1 VSPPVNK
8 PVVKLVATEELDAD
22 ARAELFEFCDRFSS
36 RHRHRFEAQLA
47 KDETVF
53 VVRGS
58 VTGHLVG
65 FGTLTVNHV
74 TWQDEK
80 AIVIYVGWTMISPE
94 FRKHGITQ
102 KLGFLTF
109 LKQRLK
115 HPTRNIY
122 WMMTSSTLNS
132 YLVLVRNFRD
142 SYPRAG
148 RRFPPRESAY
158 VEQVLARIGS
168 QWDPATGVIARGGA
182 SFYREGRVDRDE
194 VNQNDPDIAFYITA
208 NPGQA
213 EGDSLVCLAPLT
225 LKNFAY
231 IARRQLARGRKKKAS
246 SDATSA
252 DGLSQ

>member
-1 VSPPVNK
+1 MSTAANK
-8 PVVKLVATEELDAD
+8 PVVSLVATADLDAA

-53 VVRGS
+53 LVRGS
-58 VTGHLVG
+58 ATGHLVG
-65 FGTLTVNHV
+65 FGTLTVNDV
-74 TWQDEK
+74 TYQDEK
-80 AIVIYVGWTMISPE
+80 ATIIYVGWTMISPE

-102 KLGFLTF
+102 RLGFNAF
-109 LKQRLK
+109 LKERLK
-115 HPTRNIY
+115 HPLRNVY

-142 SYPRAG
+142 SYPQAG

-158 VEQVLARIGS
+158 VEQVLARLGA

-182 SFYREGRVDRDE
+182 SFYREGRVDKDA
-194 VNQNDPDIAFYITA
+194 VDTSDPDIAFYITA

-231 IARRQLARGRKKKAS
+231 IGKRQLSRGKKRRKPTV
-246 SDATSA
+246 DA
-252 DGLSQ
+252 

>member
-1 VSPPVNK
+1 MSTVANK
-8 PVVKLVATEELDAD
+8 PLVTLVATRDLDAA

-36 RHRHRFEAQLA
+36 RHQHRFEAQLA

-53 VVRGS
+53 IVRAS
-58 VTGHLVG
+58 ATGHLVG
-65 FGTLTVNHV
+65 FGTLTVNDV
-74 TWQDEK
+74 AWQDER
-80 AIVIYVGWTMISPE
+80 ATVIYVGWTMISPE

-102 KLGFLTF
+102 RLGFHAF
-109 LKQRLK
+109 LKERLK
-115 HPTRNIY
+115 HPTRNVY

-158 VEQVLARIGS
+158 VEQVLERLGS
-168 QWDPATGVIARGGA
+168 QWDPATGVIARGGV

-194 VNQNDPDIAFYITA
+194 VNQSDPDIAFYITA

-213 EGDSLVCLAPLT
+213 QGDSLVCLAPLT

-231 IARRQLARGRKKKAS
+231 IARRQLARSRKKKQVD
-246 SDATSA
+246 DASA
-252 DGLSQ
+252 DGLSR

>member
-1 VSPPVNK
+1 MSTIANK
-8 PVVKLVATEELDAD
+8 PVVTLVATRDLDAA

-36 RHRHRFEAQLA
+36 RHQHRFEAQLA

-53 VVRGS
+53 IVRGS
-58 VTGHLVG
+58 ATGHMVG
-65 FGTLTVNHV
+65 FGTLTVNDV

-94 FRKHGITQ
+94 FRKNGIPQ
-102 KLGFLTF
+102 RLGFNAF

-142 SYPRAG
+142 SYPQAG

-158 VEQVLARIGS
+158 VEQVLERLGS
-168 QWDPATGVIARGGA
+168 QWDPATGVIARGGV
-182 SFYREGRVDRDE
+182 SFYREGRVDKED
-194 VNQNDPDIAFYITA
+194 VNQSDPDIAFYITA

-231 IARRQLARGRKKKAS
+231 IAQRQMQRGQKKRRPGEP
-246 SDATSA
+246 DA
-252 DGLSQ
+252 DGLSK

>member
-1 VSPPVNK
+1 MSAITNK
-8 PVVKLVATEELDAD
+8 PVVSLVATRDLDEA

-53 VVRGS
+53 LVRGS

-102 KLGFLTF
+102 RLGFETF
-109 LKQRLK
+109 LKQRLR

-142 SYPRAG
+142 CYPREG
-148 RRFPPRESAY
+148 RRFPPRETAY
-158 VEQVLARIGS
+158 VEQVLERIGS
-168 QWDPATGVIARGGA
+168 QWNPATGVIARGGV
-182 SFYREGRVDRDE
+182 SFYREGRVDKED

-225 LKNFAY
+225 LRNFAY
-231 IARRQLARGRKKKAS
+231 IAKRQLLRGRKKKAPG
-246 SDATSA
+246 AANA
-252 DGLSQ
+252 DGPSQ